1 MKKIFIY
8 TAILATVA
16 TACSKL
22 DNTPTQEGKDP
33 NEVKMITEKVSGN
46 VDPSSKATIAD
57 ENAAFSWTE
66 GDNVAVH
73 VTNGVTSKFVFTSDP
88 EAHGASTS
96 GSSASFTVAY
106 EEGYSRNAFA
116 VYPSTIVDADSYN
129 TGTNTLT
136 VTLPSSY
143 ALATVTG
150 ETTPC
155 PMIATN
161 TGSSWTFKQLCGLL
175 RLTLNGIP
183 SSTSYLKFDFD
194 GKKVQGSFSIS
205 SDVTPGTSTIAT
217 SATVGTDDI
226 ITITDL
232 GISSLTDGL
241 VLNLPLPT
249 GEYTNVTVTAYNSS
263 DEAILTTTRPFA
275 YTASRKKGTKR
286 TVSFPSSKTA
296 FRGYE
301 VSTGILERSVV
312 GSDPATYSLT
322 AGEMIMTYDPV
333 SGEEIY
339 ALPAGCNPF
348 EGATYYKQSAALNKY
363 YNKWF
368 TLRDELGANGN
379 NINSTSNK
387 LPAGW
392 IFPSAGGSAHQPG
405 TDWGNILFGAPQSP
419 ITVNGETIKKIDSQ
433 YYPSFA
439 MVAVTLEAGNGYS
452 VAAGTYYGIFL
463 IRDGLTIPT
472 GYFSNI
478 GLNKYTDNPIN
489 ETKFNDLIRMG
500 CLFIPAAGYYDG
512 SWRDLSSYYQCGDY
526 WSNSYYSTNSFI
538 RFHFTESKV
547 VSVSTRSTSSQ
558 NYYCLVKLVKPVN
571 P

>member
-8 TAILATVA
+8 TALFAAIAI
-16 TACSKL
+16 ACDKA
-22 DNTPTQEGKDP
+22 DNEPIQKGVEPDSDI
-33 NEVKMITEKVSGN
+33 VMITEKVSAK
-46 VDPSSKATIAD
+46 VDPSSKADIAAD
-57 ENAAFSWTE
+57 
-66 GDNVAVH
+66 
-73 VTNGVTSKFVFTSDP
+73 
-88 EAHGASTS
+88 
-96 GSSASFTVAY
+96 ASFTWSVGDQLAVHISDGIY
-106 EEGYSRNAFA
+106 YTTTPLASGGGKSAEFTVSYPDGHSRDAFA
-116 VYPSTIVDADSYN
+116 VYPATIVAADAANYGQSGHSLDI
-129 TGTNTLT
+129 
-136 VTLPSSY
+136 TLPASY
-143 ALATVTG
+143 TLAEVSGTV
-150 ETTPC
+150 TPC

-161 TGSSWTFKQLCGLL
+161 AAGNGWTFKQLCGLL

-194 GKKVQGSFSIS
+194 GKKVQGSFSIA

-232 GISSLTDGL
+232 GISSLTNGM

-263 DEAILTTTRPFA
+263 DEAILSATRPFT
-275 YTASRKKGTKR
+275 YTSSRKRGIRR
-286 TVSFPSSKTA
+286 TVSLPSSKTA

-363 YNKWF
+363 YNKWL

-405 TDWGNILFGAPQSP
+405 TDWGNILFGAPKSP
-419 ITVNGETIKKIDSQ
+419 ITVNGETLKKIDSQ

-439 MVAVTLEAGNGYS
+439 KVAVTLEEGNGYS
-452 VAAGTYYGIFL
+452 VAAGTYYGLFL

-472 GYFSNI
+472 GYFSKI
-478 GLNKYTDNPIN
+478 GLSKYTDNPIT
-489 ETKFNDLIRMG
+489 ETQFNDLIRMG
-500 CLFIPAAGYYDG
+500 CLFISASGYYDG
-512 SWRDLSSYYQCGDY
+512 SWRDLNNSYQCGDY
-526 WSNSYYSTNSFI
+526 WSNSYYGTNSFI
-538 RFHFTESKV
+538 RFHFTESTDV
-547 VSVSTRSTSSQ
+547 AVSTRSSSSH